1 MIQLKDQ
8 TQFYYHIVK
17 SNSVILS
24 NLPKNLLPEVN
35 DSLAEAKLLKCKI
48 RRIEKRQKKL
58 PIEDGFVYLC
68 TYDPSVTKNEFKQ
81 YFDILLLLI
90 PAFEDAVKCAA
101 SPSFDLVKKIRHNVY
116 DQLSHI
122 LDDMKFISAI
132 EDIPSK
138 DWNDIRD
145 YSRDK
150 ILSNPEEAAAGVLR
164 AIKRTAIALSE
175 FDAYER
181 LSSSTG
187 PELKPHAI
195 HKVVKLSLQPYL
207 FDFWNNKVKINFG
220 ESYDKVLI
228 DYELINLALGHF
240 WNNATKYVS
249 PGSEITISFSPY
261 GKDMITFTITMYSMA
276 ISRDETERIF
286 EIGESG
292 LYAKKA
298 KLDGSGIG
306 MYYIKECVNRS
317 NCSFQVTPGDKLTAI
332 NGKFYAS
339 NAFRFLLPKV

>member
-1 MIQLKDQ
+1 MIQRKDQ

-17 SNSVILS
+17 NNSVILS
-24 NLPKNLLPEVN
+24 NLPDDLLPEVN
-35 DSLAEAKLLKCKI
+35 DSLAEAKLIKCKV
-48 RRIEKRQKKL
+48 RGIEKRQKKL
-58 PIEDGFVYLC
+58 PVENGFVYLC
-68 TYDPSVTKNEFKQ
+68 TYDLSVTKNDFKK

-90 PAFEDAVKCAA
+90 PAFENAVKCAA

-150 ILSNPEEAAAGVLR
+150 IFSNPEEAAAAVLR
-164 AIKRTAIALSE
+164 TIKRTAIALSE

-181 LSSSTG
+181 LGSSAE
-187 PELKPHAI
+187 PELKTHLI

-207 FDFWNNKVKINFG
+207 FDFWNKNVKINFG

-249 PGSEITISFSPY
+249 QGSEITISFSPY
-261 GKDMITFTITMYSMA
+261 GKDMITVTITMYSMA
-276 ISRDETERIF
+276 IKRDEIERIF
-286 EIGESG
+286 KIGESG
-292 LYAKKA
+292 AYAKKA

-317 NCSFQVTPGDKLTAI
+317 NCTFQVTPGDKLATVK
-332 NGKFYAS
+332 GKSYAL
-339 NAFRFLLPKV
+339 NTFRFLLPKA

>member
-1 MIQLKDQ
+1 MIQQKDQ

-17 SNSVILS
+17 NNSVVLS
-24 NLPKNLLPEVN
+24 NLPNDLLPEVN
-35 DSLAEAKLLKCKI
+35 DSLAEAKLVKCKI
-48 RRIEKRQKKL
+48 RCIEKRQKKL
-58 PIEDGFVYLC
+58 PVENGFVYLC

-90 PAFEDAVKCAA
+90 PAFENAVKCAA

-116 DQLSHI
+116 GQLSHI

-150 ILSNPEEAAAGVLR
+150 TVLR
-164 AIKRTAIALSE
+164 TIKRTAIALSE

-187 PELKPHAI
+187 PELKAHAI

-207 FDFWNNKVKINFG
+207 FDFWNKNVKINFG

-240 WNNATKYVS
+240 WNNATKYVF
-249 PGSEITISFSPY
+249 PEREINISFSPY
-261 GKDMITFTITMYSMA
+261 GKDMLTITITMYSIA
-276 ISRDETERIF
+276 IKRDETERIF

-292 LYAKKA
+292 AYAKKA

-317 NCSFQVTPGDKLTAI
+317 NCSFQVIPGDKLTDVK
-332 NGKFYAS
+332 GKIYAL
-339 NAFRFLLPKV
+339 NTFRFLLPKV